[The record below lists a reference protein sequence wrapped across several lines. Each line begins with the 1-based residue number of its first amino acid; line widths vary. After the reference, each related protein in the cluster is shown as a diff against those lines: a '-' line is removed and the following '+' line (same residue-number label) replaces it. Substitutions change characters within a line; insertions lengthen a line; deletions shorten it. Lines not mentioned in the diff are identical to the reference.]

1 MTLYKFKVYHNNLI
15 YAYTAKG
22 YYVLLL
28 NELSLDGMESI
39 FQDAELQKKM
49 SPLAP

>member
-1 MTLYKFKVYHNNLI
+1 MYQYNLI

-39 FQDAELQKKM
+39 FEDAELQKKM
-49 SPLAP
+49 PSLVP

>member
-1 MTLYKFKVYHNNLI
+1 MTLYKFKVYDNNLI

-39 FQDAELQKKM
+39 FEHAELEKKM
-49 SPLAP
+49 PLLVP